1 MLRLM
6 RTVAIVLAL
15 SAFATVSSIAA
26 AQPVKPLV
34 PIASSDTLTLPDA
47 RDANALQ
54 PIRLGLLA
62 NAVPHPFGTPGCE
75 PAGRATGL
83 SPMPNHTIAAN
94 GLRLWSNLRLT
105 LFGFSR
111 DGCAYD
117 QAAGGGLAL
126 TVPIKKDVM
135 FMWGGGAIY
144 LPHGDPNAKPR
155 TDGEMRAAV
164 VWTTR
169 DGRSYNVGLSA
180 GTGGPRVSFGG
191 VF

>member
-1 MLRLM
+1 
-6 RTVAIVLAL
+6 
-15 SAFATVSSIAA
+15 
-26 AQPVKPLV
+26 
-34 PIASSDTLTLPDA
+34 
-47 RDANALQ
+47 
-54 PIRLGLLA
+54 
-62 NAVPHPFGTPGCE
+62 
-75 PAGRATGL
+75 
-83 SPMPNHTIAAN
+83 MPNHTIAAN

-111 DGCAYD
+111 DGCAFD

-126 TVPIKKDVM
+126 TVPITPEGTEKNVM

-144 LPHGDPNAKPR
+144 LPHADPNAKPR
-155 TDGEMRAAV
+155 TDAEMRAAV

-180 GTGGPRVSFGG
+180 GTAGPRVSFGG